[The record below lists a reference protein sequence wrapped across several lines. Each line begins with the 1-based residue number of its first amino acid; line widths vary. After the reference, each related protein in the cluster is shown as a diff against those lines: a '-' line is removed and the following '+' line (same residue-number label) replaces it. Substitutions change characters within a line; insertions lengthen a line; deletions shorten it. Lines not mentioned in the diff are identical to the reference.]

1 MTPLPDHRDFEA
13 RAGMDP
19 RQFKEHTAMHLDT
32 NRIYLC
38 TDVTNGAVHL
48 LLPKTLNFEVV
59 ELRLDDPDPSRTDA
73 AEFKLLR
80 EEMEQHDFDLP

>member
-1 MTPLPDHRDFEA
+1 MTSLPDHRDFCSTRRDGSPA
-13 RAGMDP
+13 RT
-19 RQFKEHTAMHLDT
+19 QLTMHLDT
-32 NRIYLC
+32 NRIYIC

-80 EEMEQHDFDLP
+80 EEMTEHGFDLP

>member
-1 MTPLPDHRDFEA
+1 
-13 RAGMDP
+13 
-19 RQFKEHTAMHLDT
+19 MHLDT

-48 LLPKTLNFEVV
+48 LLPKTLNFEVI
-59 ELRLDDPDPSRTDA
+59 ELRLDDPDSQSTDA

-80 EEMEQHDFDLP
+80 EEMNQHDCDLP

>member
-1 MTPLPDHRDFEA
+1 
-13 RAGMDP
+13 
-19 RQFKEHTAMHLDT
+19 MHLDT

-48 LLPKTLNFEVV
+48 LLPKTLNFEVF

-80 EEMEQHDFDLP
+80 EEMNEHDFDLP

>member
-1 MTPLPDHRDFEA
+1 MA
-13 RAGMDP
+13 P
-19 RQFKEHTAMHLDT
+19 RFGNKTLMHLDA

-48 LLPKTLNFEVV
+48 LLPKTLNFEVI
-59 ELRLDDPDPSRTDA
+59 ELRLDDPDSQSTDA

-80 EEMEQHDFDLP
+80 EEMNQHDFELP

>member
-1 MTPLPDHRDFEA
+1 
-13 RAGMDP
+13 
-19 RQFKEHTAMHLDT
+19 MHLNT
-32 NRIYLC
+32 NRIYIC

-59 ELRLDDPDPSRTDA
+59 ELRLDDPAPSRTDA

-80 EEMEQHDFDLP
+80 EEMTEHSFDLP

>member
-1 MTPLPDHRDFEA
+1 
-13 RAGMDP
+13 
-19 RQFKEHTAMHLDT
+19 MHLDT

-59 ELRLDDPDPSRTDA
+59 ELLS
-73 AEFKLLR
+73 LI
-80 EEMEQHDFDLP
+80 HI

>member
-1 MTPLPDHRDFEA
+1 MYLN
-13 RAGMDP
+13 
-19 RQFKEHTAMHLDT
+19 T
-32 NRIYLC
+32 NRIYIC

-48 LLPKTLNFEVV
+48 LLPKTLNFEAF

-80 EEMEQHDFDLP
+80 EEMTEHSFELP